1 MISSVVLV
9 SLPFVAY
16 SDGVRPFLSG
26 LFDPV
31 EPQAIILIT
40 ALALLNAWAILMIAC
55 LVMTYGATR
64 FGLPSR
70 PCVVPPRYWAWA
82 VASMQAM
89 TMIFKTVSLITETL
103 IAGAV
108 TELVFD

>member
-16 SDGVRPFLSG
+16 SDGVRQFLSG

-40 ALALLNAWAILMIAC
+40 ALALLNAWAVLMITC
-55 LVMTYGATR
+55 LVMTYGAAR
-64 FGLPSR
+64 FGLPPR
-70 PCVVPPRYWAWA
+70 PCVVPPRNWAWA
-82 VASMQAM
+82 VASLLAASL
-89 TMIFKTVSLITETL
+89 IVKTVRHV
-103 IAGAV
+103 GATPEV
-108 TELVFD
+108 GTV